1 MIPPGCRPGRIGHR
15 HAVDGKPPWPGEV
28 HDPGRIECAGEV
40 ESAKGAVVQQFEET
54 AQVPGVAVGIQSLQ
68 RDHRLPGQG
77 GGLAVH
83 RRSISAAETE
93 GTDLAAGK
101 GAHRVDAAGVV
112 LLRKAS
118 RGQNRPIVLKLNENR
133 QPSILRPSP
142 VSLDHRSSTDTN
154 GPDLRVN
161 VGGIRMANPV
171 MTASG
176 TFGYGAEF
184 QDFVDL
190 NRLGAIIVKGLSL
203 NPARGN
209 PPPRIVET
217 PCGMLN
223 AIGLENVGLEA
234 FLGEKMPFLRTLT
247 VPVIVNLYG
256 RSIDE
261 YAELAARLDDHDG
274 IAGLEINISCPN
286 VRAGGVAFGVD
297 PDAAA
302 QVVSAVRRHTHRTV
316 LVKLSP
322 NVTDIVA
329 IARRVEDAG
338 ADAVSLINTL
348 TGMAV
353 DINTRR
359 PRLANI
365 TGGLSG
371 PAIRPVALRMV
382 WQVASAI
389 RIPVVGIGGIMSA
402 EDALAFLIVGATAVQ
417 VGTANFVNPS
427 ATVAII
433 DGIAAYLEEQGMA
446 GIETLIGS
454 LRLDAPSL

>member
-1 MIPPGCRPGRIGHR
+1 VILDDRP
-15 HAVDGKPPWPGEV
+15 D
-28 HDPGRIECAGEV
+28 
-40 ESAKGAVVQQFEET
+40 T
-54 AQVPGVAVGIQSLQ
+54 
-68 RDHRLPGQG
+68 
-77 GGLAVH
+77 
-83 RRSISAAETE
+83 
-93 GTDLAAGK
+93 
-101 GAHRVDAAGVV
+101 
-112 LLRKAS
+112 
-118 RGQNRPIVLKLNENR
+118 
-133 QPSILRPSP
+133 
-142 VSLDHRSSTDTN
+142 VSSGS
-154 GPDLRVN
+154 DLRVN
-161 VGGIRMANPV
+161 VAGIRMANPV

-184 QDFVDL
+184 RDFIDL

-203 NPARGN
+203 TPARGN

-223 AIGLENVGLEA
+223 AIGLENVGLDV
-234 FLGEKMPFLRTLT
+234 FLKEKMPFLRTLR
-247 VPVIVNLYG
+247 VPVIVNIYG
-256 RSIDE
+256 RSVEE
-261 YAELAARLDDHDG
+261 YAELAARLDGEAG

-286 VRAGGVAFGVD
+286 VKAGGVAFGVD

-316 LVKLSP
+316 MVKLSP